1 MNLSGISG
9 GLLRPASHRPRSP
22 SEKERAGRSFRLSVE
37 VILELVLFPS
47 MGYGWFGLRSGEAA
61 RLNRTTLLG
70 RTAFGIGIG
79 L

>member
-1 MNLSGISG
+1 
-9 GLLRPASHRPRSP
+9 
-22 SEKERAGRSFRLSVE
+22 LSVE